1 MTLSKKRTINEYRQT
16 KDSVYRH
23 PVSHNEISD
32 TNKTIDNIEIDEDNI
47 NNKHK
52 DINMNEFMLYLRNR
66 IDTMKRQDILPE
78 VITSSLLVLKNNP
91 RISLYEAIE
100 AGCEEWN
107 L

>member
-16 KDSVYRH
+16 KDSVYIH
-23 PVSHNEISD
+23 PVSHN
-32 TNKTIDNIEIDEDNI
+32 NI

-52 DINMNEFMLYLRNR
+52 DINMNEFMLYLKNR